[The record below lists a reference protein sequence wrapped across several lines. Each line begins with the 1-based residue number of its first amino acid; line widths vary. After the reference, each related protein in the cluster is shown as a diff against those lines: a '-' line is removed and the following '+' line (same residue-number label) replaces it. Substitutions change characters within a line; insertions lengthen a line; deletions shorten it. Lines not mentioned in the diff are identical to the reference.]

1 MADITTLILNDHT
14 WFRQQFARLDVLQA
28 RTPAPVEALGR
39 VWAPLAAR
47 LDVHALAEE
56 QIFYPQLLVKGEN
69 PEAETLDAIGDHN
82 EIRDGVHAA
91 AAHPVGAAE
100 WWQAVGQ
107 ARAANDEHMAEE
119 EREGLSDFRRHATIG
134 LRESLGRQFAAFLG
148 AHPRTTGLDTSD
160 KDPQAYVQ
168 SVEAGFDTETATN
181 DGSLGIGSLR
191 GRPGGWGGGSGP
203 SAT

>member
-14 WFRQQFARLDVLQA
+14 WFRQQFARLDVLQS
-28 RTPAPVEALGR
+28 RTPPPIEALGK
-39 VWAPLAAR
+39 VWGPLAAR

-56 QIFYPQLLVKGEN
+56 QIFYPQLLRKGEN

-82 EIRDGVHAA
+82 DIRDGVHAA
-91 AAHPVGAAE
+91 AGHLIGTPE

-107 ARAANDEHMAEE
+107 ARLANDEHMGEE
-119 EREGLSDFRRHATIG
+119 EREGLSDFRQHAPIG
-134 LRESLGRQFAAFLG
+134 LRESLGRQFAAYLG

-160 KDPQAYVQ
+160 KDPQAYVEG
-168 SVEAGFDTETATN
+168 VEAGFDPGAAPT

-191 GRPGGWGGGSGP
+191 GRPGR
-203 SAT
+203 